1 MSELSDP
8 FTAMAAQI
16 DLNASEEFGGA
27 SVIMMP
33 GEDVKPIRLLVLN
46 GGDNPAVFL
55 STLQT
60 MIQMAIQDLEDRT
73 KPDPFGGMR
82 R

>member
-60 MIQMAIQDLEDRT
+60 MIQMA
-73 KPDPFGGMR
+73 MH
-82 R
+82 